1 VQRYLLDTNVL
12 SHLVRRPADL
22 RKRLEAKESSQLVTS
37 IIVACELRFGASRKY
52 SRALTDRVDA
62 LLQTLPVVPLGPG
75 VAEIYA
81 DVRHKLGQSGQL
93 LGANDC
99 LIAAHAL
106 EQDCILVTSS
116 LREFRRVPNLKLESW
131 VPRSS

>member
-1 VQRYLLDTNVL
+1 VQRYLLDTNLL

-22 RKRLEAKESSQLVTS
+22 RDRLQAKQSSQLLTS
-37 IIVACELRFGASRKY
+37 IIVACELRFGARRKY
-52 SRALTDRVDA
+52 SRKLMDRVDA
-62 LLQTLPVVPLGPG
+62 LLQALTVVPLGPG

-81 DVRHKLGQSGQL
+81 DIRHKLGQSGEL

-106 EQDCILVTSS
+106 EQDCILVTSN
-116 LREFRRVPNLKLESW
+116 LREFRTVPNLKLENW